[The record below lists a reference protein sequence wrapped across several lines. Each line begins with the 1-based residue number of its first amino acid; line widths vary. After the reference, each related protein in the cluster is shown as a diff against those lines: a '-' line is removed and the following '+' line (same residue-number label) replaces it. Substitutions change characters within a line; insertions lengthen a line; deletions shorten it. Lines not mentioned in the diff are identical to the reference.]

1 MSEIKTV
8 SGTVERIGEVEEVGS
23 NGFTKRLLVIEVE
36 DGQYSQKIPVEAL
49 KDKTSLFDGLN
60 VGDMV
65 TAYVNMRG
73 SEWKDRVFLSLNCW
87 KIETDAPAESD
98 APQIPGAG
106 EGPDSPDEF
115 SGDVPF

>member
-8 SGTVERIGEVEEVGS
+8 SGVVERVGDVEEVGS

-60 VGDMV
+60 IGDNV

-73 SEWKDRVFLSLNCW
+73 SEWNDRVFLSLNCW
-87 KIETDAPAESD
+87 KVESES
-98 APQIPGAG
+98 AGIPQNSIPSDKLG
-106 EGPDSPDEF
+106 EQVEDDDLAF
-115 SGDVPF
+115 